1 MVQTINGLNADQVFR
16 LYDYLVI
23 YEESGI
29 QNYKSTQRLL
39 KEHPE
44 LSKLT
49 EINKKVIY
57 KKISKAIDINIIDPN
72 RLNNKIYLTI
82 SKGNLLLSFLSHLR
96 NAIAHGNVVAHEDFI
111 VVSDRNPN
119 KSIVFTARGRIKYA
133 LINEIT
139 KILKDTIL

>member
-49 EINKKVIY
+49 TLSS
-57 KKISKAIDINIIDPN
+57 KIVCKNTKSIDINKIDPN
-72 RLNNKIYLTI
+72 RLNNEIYLTI
-82 SKGNLLLSFLSHLR
+82 NKGNLLLSFLAHLR
-96 NAIAHGNVVAHEDFI
+96 NSIAHGNVVAHEDFI
-111 VVSDRNPN
+111 LVSDRNPS
-119 KSIVFTARGRIKYA
+119 KSIDFTARGRIKFA
-133 LINEIT
+133 LINEISS
-139 KILKDTIL
+139 ILKDIIL